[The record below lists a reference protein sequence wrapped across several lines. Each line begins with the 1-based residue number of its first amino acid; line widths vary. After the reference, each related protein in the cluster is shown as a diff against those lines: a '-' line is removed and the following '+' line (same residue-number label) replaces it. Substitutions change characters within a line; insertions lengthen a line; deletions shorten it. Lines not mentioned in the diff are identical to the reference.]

1 MLAHLHMNEPHTGS
15 MSCDLSLSEVRLK
28 EHGSELVEVCDNGCG
43 VEEEN
48 FKALTL
54 KHHTSKIRDFADLE
68 MGVTT
73 FGFRGEALSS
83 LCALR

>member
-1 MLAHLHMNEPHTGS
+1 MNYKLTR
-15 MSCDLSLSEVRLK
+15 LWILK
-28 EHGSELVEVCDNGCG
+28 EHGSELVEVCDFRCG

-54 KHHTSKIRDFADLE
+54 KHHISKISDFADLE

-73 FGFRGEALSS
+73 FGFRGQAPSS
-83 LCALR
+83 LCVLR